1 MLTTIVILLLYLYC
15 YQCYQCYHYNQYHY
29 NQYTKLNSNKID
41 YNDYVNNIRDGSI
54 TRLISRVK
62 YDGSMFKGWQE
73 QERSVR
79 TVQGTL
85 SYVLSKRFNVDN
97 RIIVIGASRTD
108 HGVHSRGQAIH
119 FDIDNKIINNFNDMK
134 HLEYTM
140 NRMLPDDLKLSNM
153 TTAPVLDNTSDLWH
167 SRKSAIGKLYSY
179 RFCHNT
185 FVDPIRRHYVAPC
198 RRMDINLF
206 NDCLQLYQGILSF

>member
-1 MLTTIVILLLYLYC
+1 MLTTIVILLCLYC
-15 YQCYQCYHYNQYHY
+15 YPCYQCYHYNQYHY
-29 NQYTKLNSNKID
+29 NQFTKLNSNKID

-62 YDGSMFKGWQE
+62 YDGSLFKGWQE

-140 NRMLPDDLKLSNM
+140 NRMLPDDLKLYNM
-153 TTAPVLDNTSDLWH
+153 TTAPTLYDTNDLWH

-206 NDCLQLYQGILSF
+206 NDCLQLYQGISF